1 MEVKRVKS
9 DLGFTKYEVVGC
21 NHVRIT
27 VPTAPYGYGYS
38 SSSWTIRIPDLSSPT
53 PQGGYATRAIYYSRT
68 LNGIKEVLSRFS
80 TEEEL
85 FGAYYKSR
93 LAGKTQLF

>member
-21 NHVRIT
+21 NSVRI
-27 VPTAPYGYGYS
+27 TAPYGYGPCS
-38 SSSWTIRIPDLSSPT
+38 GSWTIRIPDLSSPS
-53 PQGGYATRAIYYSRT
+53 PYGGYVPRAIYSSRT
-68 LNGIKEVLSRFS
+68 LEGIKEVLSRFS

>member
-21 NHVRIT
+21 NHVRI
-27 VPTAPYGYGYS
+27 VPPSRTN
-38 SSSWTIRIPDLSSPT
+38 SWTIRIPDLSSLT
-53 PQGGYATRAIYYSRT
+53 PHDGYVTRAIYYSRT
-68 LNGIKEVLSRFS
+68 LEGIKEVLSRFS
-80 TEEEL
+80 SEEEL

-93 LAGKTQLF
+93 LAGKSQLF

>member
-1 MEVKRVKS
+1 MEVKR
-9 DLGFTKYEVVGC
+9 TKTDSGYTHYVVS
-21 NHVRIT
+21 NSKHIRVI
-27 VPTAPYGYGYS
+27 APYAAGSRS
-38 SSSWTIRIPDLSSPT
+38 SFWIIEIPDLSLPT
-53 PQGGYATRAIYYSRT
+53 PYGGFATRAIYFSRT
-68 LNGIKEVLSRFS
+68 LGGIKEVLSRFS

>member
-1 MEVKRVKS
+1 MEVKKVKS

-21 NHVRIT
+21 SHVRI
-27 VPTAPYGYGYS
+27 VPPSRT
-38 SSSWTIRIPDLSSPT
+38 SSWTIRIPDLSSPT
-53 PQGGYATRAIYYSRT
+53 PHGGYVTRAIYYSRT
-68 LNGIKEVLSRFS
+68 LEGIKEVLSRFS

>member
-1 MEVKRVKS
+1 MEVKR
-9 DLGFTKYEVVGC
+9 TKTDSGYIRYTVS
-21 NHVRIT
+21 NSKHVRVI
-27 VPTAPYGYGYS
+27 APYGAGSRS
-38 SSSWTIRIPDLSSPT
+38 SFWIIEIPDLSLPT
-53 PQGGYATRAIYYSRT
+53 PYGGFAARAIYFSRT
-68 LNGIKEVLSRFS
+68 LNEIKEVLSRFS

>member
-21 NHVRIT
+21 NHVRI
-27 VPTAPYGYGYS
+27 VPPSRT
-38 SSSWTIRIPDLSSPT
+38 SSWTIRIPDLSLPT
-53 PQGGYATRAIYYSRT
+53 PYGGFNTRAIYFSRT